1 MKIKLITTPVLIA
14 FLFTT
19 LQGHFYRYA
28 LWGYKDKEG
37 QSHFVHTL
45 SDVHN
50 RGGTNAKQQ
59 NELISTIPRK
69 CGKKNSLF
77 IVEDPF
83 ISDIGLYPRFLGQIS
98 NPIAQRTSLAHIAR
112 KGYQNSLNML
122 NVEFRYTPILSYC
135 KTTTIDS
142 SFVVPLEK
150 HLATLDSAIA
160 ETFSYQDTCLN
171 STYEKLR
178 GNSSANHALLKEL
191 LYKLKKLDR
200 SKALLITGRSISDI
214 VIDSAASILD
224 IRTLHQL
231 AQNRDTK
238 HIFICQGGW
247 HIKNIEEILPN
258 MGFRCLL
265 QIGNWGDYTHAIKI
279 AELFT
284 SMPNNFDEMFNDT
297 NSLTTNSAQ
306 FLEKAEVPIFST
318 EEEAVT
324 AAMFLSSFTLGIFGF
339 VGTSLGIKAWD
350 WYDARQEQ
358 KKKPTP
364 APQNKWHT
372 EKQPTAKRY
381 SEQRRY
387 THTRASTPTQPLPV
401 TGKPFVPR
409 PPQSK
414 FTFGRSEIRPLKFA
428 ALGLAGL
435 GALGAYAWLGR

>member
-1 MKIKLITTPVLIA
+1 MKFKLFFAILTFLSTTIIHA
-14 FLFTT
+14 
-19 LQGHFYRYA
+19 HFYRYA

-37 QSHFVHTL
+37 KSHFVHTF
-45 SDVHN
+45 SDVHE

-83 ISDIGLYPRFLGQIS
+83 ISDIGLRLRFFNQII
-98 NPIAQRTSLAHIAR
+98 NPIAQRTPLACITR

-122 NVEFRYTPILSYC
+122 NVEFRYTPILDYC
-135 KTTTIDS
+135 KTPTIDS
-142 SFVVPLEK
+142 SFVAPLEK

-178 GNSSANHALLKEL
+178 GNGSANQALLKEL
-191 LYKLKKLDR
+191 LYKLKNLDR
-200 SKALLITGRSISDI
+200 SKALLITGRSIRDI

-231 AQNRDTK
+231 AQNRDK
-238 HIFICQGGW
+238 KNIFICQGGW

-258 MGFRCLL
+258 MGFRCLV
-265 QIGNWGDYTHAIKI
+265 QIGNWEDYTHAIKI
-279 AELFT
+279 GELFT

-306 FLEKAEVPIFST
+306 FLEKAEAPIFST
-318 EEEAVT
+318 EDEAAT
-324 AAMFLSSFTLGIFGF
+324 AGMFLSSFTLGILGF

-350 WYDARQEQ
+350 WYNARQEQ
-358 KKKPTP
+358 KKNPTP
-364 APQNKWHT
+364 TKQNEWRT

-387 THTRASTPTQPLPV
+387 IHTRTSKPTQPLPV
-401 TGKPFVPR
+401 TGKLFAPRSPRFTPYRFTSRPFR
-409 PPQSK
+409 
-414 FTFGRSEIRPLKFA
+414 FA
-428 ALGLAGL
+428 AAGLAGL
-435 GALGAYAWLGR
+435 GALGAYAWFGRS